1 MSAFPVTSLYAALLA
16 LLLMLLSARTS
27 LLRRATGTGIG
38 FGEDRRLLR
47 AIRAQANFVE
57 YAPMGLLL
65 LLLLEA
71 RDIPPGMLHFLGVA
85 LLVGRVAHALGISRE
100 PEKLILRQLGMILT
114 FGALGVG
121 AVLLLASLR
130 PDAVALY
137 NSIPA

>member
-1 MSAFPVTSLYAALLA
+1 MSAFPITSLYAALLA

-27 LLRRATGTGIG
+27 LLRRATGIDFG

-71 RDIPPGMLHFLGVA
+71 RDTPPGLLYILGGAILGGRLLHP
-85 LLVGRVAHALGISRE
+85 LGISPE
-100 PEKLILRQLGMILT
+100 PERLILRQLGMVLT
-114 FGALGVG
+114 FGALSVG
-121 AVLLLASLR
+121 SVLLLVGLW
-130 PDAVALY
+130 PALFG
-137 NSIPA
+137 PGP

>member
-27 LLRRATGTGIG
+27 LLRRATGTAFG

-57 YAPMGLLL
+57 YAPMALLL

-71 RDIPPGMLHFLGVA
+71 RDVAPGLLHILGGAVLGGR
-85 LLVGRVAHALGISRE
+85 LLHALGISPE
-100 PEKLILRQLGMILT
+100 PEKLILRQLGMVLT
-114 FGALGVG
+114 FGALSIG
-121 AVLLLASLR
+121 AGLLLFSL
-130 PDAVALY
+130 A
-137 NSIPA
+137 